1 MTHVFLSYYPL
12 LMKFDCNPT
21 LDTRATFLDIS
32 KAFGK
37 VWHEG
42 LIFKLQSYGI
52 YDNLLLLLKN
62 YLKDRK
68 QRVVLNGQS
77 SSWENILAAV
87 PLLFLIYIND
97 LPEGKIFPDD
107 TSIFSKIEDKNI
119 SAIQLNKDLKVISN
133 WAYQW
138 KMLFNTDPNKQALE
152 VHFSQKR
159 DKENYPSLTFNG
171 DKVQS
176 VPCQKHLGLIL
187 DSKLD
192 FNEHITNKISKCN
205 KIIGVMKKL
214 SSTLSRKTLLTIY
227 KSFVRTNLD
236 YADIIYDKPLNEA
249 FQNKFEMVQYRAAL
263 VITGAFKGTS
273 RDRLYE
279 ELGLE
284 SLANRRWS
292 RRLFF
297 FHKILNGVS
306 PLYLRSYLHNNTEVI
321 YQTRSS
327 SSTKIK
333 PFSAR
338 TKNFETFFYLYCLKE
353 WSNLSDEIR
362 NIVSLN
368 KFKKTILNFIGPIE
382 NSVFAIHD
390 TNDIKLLTRLRLNF
404 THLNEHKFRHGFRDM
419 IDPMCK
425 CGKEPE
431 TTLHYLLRCNIHS
444 SHRTELLNDI
454 CAINSSISD
463 FPENKLLNTLLYG
476 SEDFNN
482 DAN

>member
-1 MTHVFLSYYPL
+1 MPGDSCISQLLSITHEIY
-12 LMKFDCNPT
+12 KNFDCNPT

-32 KAFGK
+32 KVFDK

-52 YDNLLLLLKN
+52 EGNLLLLLKN

-77 SSWENILAAV
+77 SSWENILAGV
-87 PLLFLIYIND
+87 PQGSVLGPLLFLKYIND
-97 LPEGKIFPDD
+97 VPEGITSVCKIFADD

-119 SAIQLNKDLKVISN
+119 SAIQLNKDLKIISN

-138 KMLFNTDPNKQALE
+138 KMLFNPDPNKQALE

-159 DKENYPSLTFNG
+159 DKENYSSLSFNG
-171 DKVQS
+171 DVILS

-192 FNEHITNKISKCN
+192 FNEHINNKISKCN
-205 KIIGVMKKL
+205 KIVGVMKKL

-227 KSFVRTNLD
+227 KSFVRPNLD
-236 YADIIYDKPLNEA
+236 FADIIYDKPLNEA
-249 FQNKFEMVQYRAAL
+249 FKNKLGMVQYRAAL
-263 VITGAFKGTS
+263 VITDAFKGTS

-297 FHKILNGVS
+297 YHKILNGLS

-327 SSTKIK
+327 SSSKIK
-333 PFSAR
+333 SISAR
-338 TKNFETFFYLYCLKE
+338 TKTSKHL
-353 WSNLSDEIR
+353 
-362 NIVSLN
+362 
-368 KFKKTILNFIGPIE
+368 
-382 NSVFAIHD
+382 
-390 TNDIKLLTRLRLNF
+390 F
-404 THLNEHKFRHGFRDM
+404 TH
-419 IDPMCK
+419 I
-425 CGKEPE
+425 
-431 TTLHYLLRCNIHS
+431 
-444 SHRTELLNDI
+444 
-454 CAINSSISD
+454 A
-463 FPENKLLNTLLYG
+463 
-476 SEDFNN
+476 
-482 DAN
+482 